1 MSKDDEKVLVVPAD
15 ILFAQGKW
23 QGLKKDNLDYYLDLI
38 RNNYQFKRR
47 GDVETDASWQQII
60 PYIVFSHKDPF
71 ASSGQEKYFIYKY
84 LGGAGEKRLHD
95 TYQIGVAGHINQ
107 FDGDPSNSS
116 GQAKKDILETG
127 MMREWNE
134 EVDYRGN
141 FLEKKLVGI
150 LNDESGD
157 VEKVH
162 LGLVYSFVGDSPEIT
177 VKETDKIKGE
187 MVELKDIQEH
197 IKNTK
202 GAWIQIVYREYLL
215 KL

>member
-1 MSKDDEKVLVVPAD
+1 MNKDDEKVLVVPAEV
-15 ILFAQGKW
+15 IFKEGKW
-23 QGLKKDNLDYYLDLI
+23 QGLKKDNLEHYLDLI
-38 RNNYQFKRR
+38 RKNYQFKRR
-47 GDVETDASWQQII
+47 GNVETDASWQQII
-60 PYIVFSHKDPF
+60 PYMVFSYKDKF
-71 ASSGQEKYFIYKY
+71 FIYKY

-107 FDGDPSNSS
+107 IDVNGGDVL
-116 GQAKKDILETG
+116 QEG

-162 LGLVYSFVGDSPEIT
+162 LGLVYSFVGDSPDIT
-177 VKETDKIKGE
+177 VKETDKMQGE
-187 MVELKDIQEH
+187 MVQLQDVQNH

-202 GAWIQIVYREYLL
+202 GAWIQVVYKEYLL
-215 KL
+215 TL